1 MKTAMIDA
9 DFDKLET
16 AKAASGSSGR
26 ESAHRVQFYEA
37 DSFLIEA
44 LSGLI
49 GNSLVAGDSGVV
61 IATRAHREGLE
72 QGLRARGVD
81 VDSIRR
87 LGRYVAIDAAETL
100 AKFMVDDLPD
110 EARFREVVGKV
121 IERALEKSESRH
133 VYAYGEMVA
142 LLLAD
147 GKGDALVRLERLWN
161 ELANELPFALCCGYP
176 LKQFS
181 NYPDEPL
188 FLKICAEHSQV
199 VPAESY
205 MELASPD
212 ERLRSVSYL
221 QHKAQMLEREQ
232 SERVEA
238 ERFLSLRQKE
248 LADFLENAAE
258 GVQQVGPEATILWAN
273 PAQLRKLGYSA
284 DEYIGHP
291 LSDFYVERKQFD
303 EFWRRIIARE
313 TVYDFPAALRSKDGS
328 TRHIL
333 IHSSGYWEEGKFLY
347 TRCFI
352 RDVTDRVQLE
362 NELRQR
368 LVQLAEADQ
377 RKNEFLAMLGHELR
391 NPLSAVANAIA
402 TAHRDASRRDRA
414 LDIASRQTG
423 HLARIVDDLLDVT
436 RITKGK
442 IALRKEA
449 LQLGEIVNGAIE
461 ELRDLVESRHQHLTV
476 SIPVH
481 AEKIR
486 VEADPARLRQVVGNL
501 IHNATKFTPQGGM
514 IDVVM
519 YRKDGQAILR
529 VRDTG
534 IGISEAMMPRIFD
547 LFTQGETSPDRKEG
561 GLGIGLT
568 LAKQLVEMHGGRI
581 EARSR
586 GIGTGCEFEISMP
599 LIAERTEKSATTND
613 EPRERARARRV
624 LIVEDNVD
632 AAESLSMLLE
642 ILGHE
647 VRVEATG
654 AAALDTLRSND
665 FQAVLI
671 DIGLPDMDGYEVARQ
686 IRMLPGSRT
695 KLLVALTG
703 YGQEEDKRRALS
715 AGFDQHL
722 IKPVDV
728 EHLQNLLAE
737 SESSGAA

>member
-49 GNSLVAGDSGVV
+49 GDSLVAGDSGVV

-258 GVQQVGPEATILWAN
+258 GVQQVGPDATILWAN

>member
-258 GVQQVGPEATILWAN
+258 GVQQVGPDATILWAN

>member
-16 AKAASGSSGR
+16 ANAAAGSSGR

-49 GNSLVAGDSGVV
+49 GDSLVAGDSGVV

-72 QGLRARGVD
+72 QGLRVRGVD

-87 LGRYVAIDAAETL
+87 RGRYVALDAAETL
-100 AKFMVDDLPD
+100 AEFMVDDLPD
-110 EARFREVVGKV
+110 EARFREVVGEV

-161 ELANELPFALCCGYP
+161 ELVNELPFALCCGYP

-181 NYPDEPL
+181 NNPDEPL

-205 MELASPD
+205 TELASLD

-273 PAQLRKLGYSA
+273 PAQLRMLGYSA

-328 TRHIL
+328 TRHVL
-333 IHSSGYWEEGKFLY
+333 IHSSGYWEDGKFLY

-461 ELRDLVESRHQHLTV
+461 ELRDLVESRRQHLTV

-599 LIAERTEKSATTND
+599 LIAERTEKSATTSD

>member
-1 MKTAMIDA
+1 MIDSHPGG
-9 DFDKLET
+9 LG
-16 AKAASGSSGR
+16 ASSPPSRR

-44 LSGLI
+44 LSQLI
-49 GNSLVAGDSGVV
+49 GDSIVAGDSCVV
-61 IATRAHREGLE
+61 IATGVHRDGLE

-81 VDSIRR
+81 VDSLRKR
-87 LGRYVAIDAAETL
+87 GRYVALDAAETL

-110 EARFREVVGKV
+110 EARFREVVGEV
-121 IERALEKSESRH
+121 IERALENSESRH

-161 ELANELPFALCCGYP
+161 ELANELRFALCCGYP

-181 NYPDEPL
+181 NNSDEPL

-205 MELASPD
+205 TELASSE

-258 GVQQVGPEATILWAN
+258 GVQQVGPDATILWAN
-273 PAQLRKLGYSA
+273 PAQLRLLGYSA
-284 DEYIGHP
+284 DEYVGHP
-291 LSDFYVERKQFD
+291 LSDFYVEREQFD
-303 EFWRRIIARE
+303 EFWRRIMARE
-313 TVYDFPAALRSKDGS
+313 TVYDFPAALKHKDGS
-328 TRHIL
+328 TRHVL
-333 IHSSGYWEEGKFLY
+333 IHSSGYWEDGKFLY

-442 IALRKEA
+442 IGLRKEA
-449 LQLGEIVNGAIE
+449 VQLGEIVNGAIE
-461 ELRDLVESRHQHLTV
+461 ELRDLVESRRQHLTV
-476 SIPVH
+476 SIPVQ

-501 IHNATKFTPQGGM
+501 IHNATKFTPPGGM

-519 YRKDGQAILR
+519 FRKGEQAILR

-568 LAKQLVEMHGGRI
+568 LAKRLVEMHGGRI

-586 GIGTGCEFEISMP
+586 GIGAGCEFEISMP

-654 AAALDTLRSND
+654 AAALETLRSND

-728 EHLQNLLAE
+728 EHLQHLLAE